1 MILRGFP
8 GIGGCW
14 RPGKAKFRGCIVK
27 YHVTYHLW
35 GFLGWEIQILG
46 FKCFL
51 TSMFHILASKPAGGW
66 LRTDV
71 EADQ

>member
-46 FKCFL
+46 LICFL
-51 TSMFHILASKPAGGW
+51 TSMRSHAGGW
-66 LRTDV
+66 LRTEL
-71 EADQ
+71 EAV